1 MPQLRDVDKRPCGED
16 RALVVSLSLTSWLW
30 NSTRLP
36 FTGCH
41 PRALSVTFDD
51 ARGQEQHGGHGS
63 AGSRTFRYGR
73 QNLKSITHSITT
85 PWHDRCLN
93 GYSAWPHFHSSSF
106 TERALNA
113 ILLTSGGV
121 SAADNEITACA
132 ISGAHLSWKTLVL
145 ISCWPTGRLVDVHW
159 SVCFQA
165 VASGP
170 SIDGSYS
177 CELERVSVLIL
188 VINND
193 KRMTIS
199 RGKGLLSCWS

>member
-1 MPQLRDVDKRPCGED
+1 MLKNRDRKSEEKKCPAYRLKSATRCCRAGDVFMPQLRDVDKRPCEED

-93 GYSAWPHFHSSSF
+93 GYSAWPHFLSSSS

-121 SAADNEITACA
+121 SASDNEITASA

-145 ISCWPTGRLVDVHW
+145 MLPDVL
-159 SVCFQA
+159 A
-165 VASGP
+165 G
-170 SIDGSYS
+170 
-177 CELERVSVLIL
+177 
-188 VINND
+188 
-193 KRMTIS
+193 
-199 RGKGLLSCWS
+199 

>member
-93 GYSAWPHFHSSSF
+93 GYSAWQHFHSSSF

-121 SAADNEITACA
+121 SAADNEITASA

-145 ISCWPTGRLVDVHW
+145 MLADWTVSGCPLVRL
-159 SVCFQA
+159 F
-165 VASGP
+165 SG
-170 SIDGSYS
+170 
-177 CELERVSVLIL
+177 
-188 VINND
+188 
-193 KRMTIS
+193 S
-199 RGKGLLSCWS
+199 RFRP